1 MRKSSAHSQVL
12 QLVNI
17 MRIEDKARSCTNREE
32 ARLLI
37 RESDQAKRALW
48 GSTDLNYG
56 C

>member
-1 MRKSSAHSQVL
+1 MRKPSAHSQVL

-17 MRIEDKARSCTNREE
+17 MRLEDKARSCTNREE

-37 RESDQAKRALW
+37 RQGDQAKRALW